1 MSATITFKEM
11 NQDTKRLLPYGKST
25 TIFIGSYITIMLF
38 MATGERITAAMD
50 NPDSSA
56 AAAESETI
64 VSFTI
69 RPVNSLEEN
78 KMTEAKVVYA
88 QKIAEELFKAVEKNN
103 LIVPG
108 KSEAQLNNE
117 ITQLARDKFGIEK
130 HWHKKIVRSGINT
143 LSIYNDNPP
152 DQILRADDIVF
163 IDFGIVADGWESDF
177 ARTYVLG
184 NNARKI
190 KLKNDVEKAWY
201 ETQEWFHKQKQV
213 KASELFAF
221 TRTKAR
227 EYGWT
232 SAGEIAGHIVGK
244 FPHEQPADPKS
255 LELDVHPDNNSDM
268 FLTDANGDKRHW
280 ILEIHFVDKENKI
293 GGYFEQLL

>member
-1 MSATITFKEM
+1 MITGLIITLFTAASERASLQRMDQPDAKATAGENSVLVSFNVRPAETFK
-11 NQDTKRLLPYGKST
+11 K
-25 TIFIGSYITIMLF
+25 
-38 MATGERITAAMD
+38 
-50 NPDSSA
+50 
-56 AAAESETI
+56 
-64 VSFTI
+64 
-69 RPVNSLEEN
+69 N
-78 KMTEAKVVYA
+78 KMTETKLAYA
-88 QKIAEELFKAVEKNN
+88 QKTAEELFKTIEKNN
-103 LIVPG
+103 LIVAG
-108 KSEAQLNNE
+108 KSEEQLNKE
-117 ITQLARDKFGIEK
+117 ITRLALDKFGIEK

-184 NNARKI
+184 NDARKI

-201 ETQEWFHKQKQV
+201 ETQEWFHKQKQL

-255 LELDVHPDNNSDM
+255 LELDVHPDNNNDM
-268 FLTDANGDKRHW
+268 FLLDANGNKRHW